1 MKTVMS
7 VFGTRPEA
15 IKMAPVV
22 NALNNQLGITG
33 TVCVTG
39 QHRGLLDQVLDLFKI
54 NPIHD
59 LDVMTPA
66 QNIWDVTTR
75 VVNGLVHVFER
86 FRPDMVLVHGDTSTS
101 LGAALA
107 AFYRKIPVGHVEAG
121 LRTKNIYS
129 PFPEE
134 MNRKLVADIASIHFA
149 PTKNAARNLLAEGV
163 SADDIHVTGN
173 TAIDALLA
181 VVGMDKPQVGLAELI
196 DDRPMVL
203 ITAHRRENFGE
214 PLREIFTAIR
224 DFAID
229 HPHMCFIY
237 PVHPNPGVKQPAEEI
252 LGGLR
257 NVHLLAPLGYEEMTY
272 LMKQALF
279 IMTDSGGI
287 QEEAP
292 SLGKPVLILRES
304 TERPEVIEAGCA
316 SLVGSHRELIM
327 GMMNELNQTGSE
339 TYRRMSRVKNPF
351 GDGTAAERIA
361 ALVSARL
368 SGPRFLPSP
377 ETQDVGI
384 GPLVSIK

>member
-1 MKTVMS
+1 MLLYV
-7 VFGTRPEA
+7 
-15 IKMAPVV
+15 ILAP
-22 NALNNQLGITG
+22 
-33 TVCVTG
+33 
-39 QHRGLLDQVLDLFKI
+39 
-54 NPIHD
+54 
-59 LDVMTPA
+59 
-66 QNIWDVTTR
+66 
-75 VVNGLVHVFER
+75 
-86 FRPDMVLVHGDTSTS
+86 
-101 LGAALA
+101 
-107 AFYRKIPVGHVEAG
+107 
-121 LRTKNIYS
+121 
-129 PFPEE
+129 
-134 MNRKLVADIASIHFA
+134 VADIAAIHFA
-149 PTKNAARNLLAEGV
+149 PTKNAAGNLLNEGV

-181 VVGMDKPQVGLAELI
+181 VVGMDKPQVELADLI

-257 NVHLLAPLGYEEMTY
+257 NVHLIAPVGYEEMTY

-292 SLGKPVLILRES
+292 SLGKPVLILRET
-304 TERPEVIEAGCA
+304 TERPEVVEAGCA
-316 SLVGSHRELIM
+316 SLVGCHRELII

-351 GDGTAAERIA
+351 GDGTAAAMIA
-361 ALVSARL
+361 SIISARL
-368 SGPRFLPSP
+368 AGPVPFSSSVPQEVSP
-377 ETQDVGI
+377 R
-384 GPLVSIK
+384 VSIN